1 MKSLKM
7 IAILFFVLALNSQVN
22 AANEINKEKKNTAET
37 VFAFANEMETFD
49 AEVLKAEMKDLSI
62 SEKVKLVK
70 MSIADVKQAQLS
82 GSDKPS
88 AGMYILA
95 VLLPPVAVGIHT
107 QWGMPTLYNVLWSC
121 LGYLPGIIHAFIVL
135 GR

>member
-1 MKSLKM
+1 MKSLK
-7 IAILFFVLALNSQVN
+7 ITTIFLFTLALNNHVN
-22 AANEINKEKKNTAET
+22 AANEINKGKRTAET
-37 VFAFANEMETFD
+37 VFAFASKMETFD
-49 AEVLKAEMKDLSI
+49 AEVLKAEMKNLSI

-70 MSIADVKQAQLS
+70 MSIADAKQAQLS

-95 VLLPPVAVGIHT
+95 VLIPPVAVGIHT
-107 QWGMPTLYNVLWSC
+107 NWGMPTLYNVLWSC
-121 LGYLPGIIHAFIVL
+121 LGYLPGVIHAFVVL